1 MFSILCAGHS
11 VKPLRTQIVFSKGF
25 HDLWVLPS
33 WRKRLLNKLLLR
45 VILLERLQD
54 KSVKISLMMIKKK
67 EKMRYLMNMQKKSRR
82 HRLIK
87 KMVVC
92 AAIVSVILCA
102 SCGKKSPEYLEVEV
116 YPIADYWATM
126 DLSETLFPTKE
137 ACEELAQQYLQDAA
151 KLLHMEGW
159 WMDINPDATKLE
171 LDIQIGSSA
180 QSFTFAP
187 AVKAGEDSVSGGIL
201 LSSKIA
207 GKGSKDAAL
216 AHELTHLIGFMSGNS
231 FSMSLTEGLCDYVQT
246 EIGHYPYGALDI
258 QEINAYMLQIDF
270 QDENIRAKEE
280 AVIEKVGVAETGYP
294 YGQGMELSFWYTM
307 SHSFVRYLIDEFGID
322 KVKALILE
330 GEDENSYEEILGK
343 PYEGLKETWMEELLT
358 MEVTITEQD
367 ILDSMKQ

>member
-1 MFSILCAGHS
+1 M
-11 VKPLRTQIVFSKGF
+11 
-25 HDLWVLPS
+25 
-33 WRKRLLNKLLLR
+33 
-45 VILLERLQD
+45 
-54 KSVKISLMMIKKK
+54 
-67 EKMRYLMNMQKKSRR
+67 
-82 HRLIK
+82 
-87 KMVVC
+87 
-92 AAIVSVILCA
+92 
-102 SCGKKSPEYLEVEV
+102 EV
-116 YPIADYWATM
+116 YPTADYWATM

-137 ACEELAQQYLQDAA
+137 ACEELAEQYLQDAA

-307 SHSFVRYLIDEFGID
+307 SHSFVRYLIDEFGVD

-330 GEDENSYEEILGK
+330 GEDETSYEEIFGK
-343 PYEGLKETWMEELLT
+343 PYEKLKEAWMEELLT

>member
-1 MFSILCAGHS
+1 
-11 VKPLRTQIVFSKGF
+11 
-25 HDLWVLPS
+25 
-33 WRKRLLNKLLLR
+33 
-45 VILLERLQD
+45 
-54 KSVKISLMMIKKK
+54 
-67 EKMRYLMNMQKKSRR
+67 
-82 HRLIK
+82 
-87 KMVVC
+87 
-92 AAIVSVILCA
+92 
-102 SCGKKSPEYLEVEV
+102 
-116 YPIADYWATM
+116 M

-137 ACEELAQQYLQDAA
+137 ACEELAEQYLQDAA

-187 AVKAGEDSVSGGIL
+187 TVKAGEDSVSGGIL

-307 SHSFVRYLIDEFGID
+307 SHSFVRYLIDEFGVD

-330 GEDENSYEEILGK
+330 GEDETSYEEIFGK
-343 PYEGLKETWMEELLT
+343 PYEKLKEAWMEELLT